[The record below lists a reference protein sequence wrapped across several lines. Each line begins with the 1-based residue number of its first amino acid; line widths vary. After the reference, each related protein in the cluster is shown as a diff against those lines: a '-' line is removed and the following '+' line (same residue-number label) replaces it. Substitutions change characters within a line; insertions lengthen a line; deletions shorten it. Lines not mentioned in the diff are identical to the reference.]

1 MVVKCLL
8 LRKGQCTKT
17 IFLNSQSAYP
27 LPFYSIKLRN
37 NDIATIIKEKVREPK
52 IDILG

>member
-1 MVVKCLL
+1 MLL
-8 LRKGQCTKT
+8 KKGQRIKI
-17 IFLNSQSAYP
+17 IFLNSQSVYP
-27 LPFYSIKLRN
+27 LPYYSIMLPY